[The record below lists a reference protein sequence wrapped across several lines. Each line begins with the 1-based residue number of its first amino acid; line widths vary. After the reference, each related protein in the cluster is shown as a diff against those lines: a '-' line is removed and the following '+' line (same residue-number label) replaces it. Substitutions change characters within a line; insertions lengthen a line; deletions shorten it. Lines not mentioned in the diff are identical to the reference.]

1 MKNTIYIKDR
11 NSEDTYFGFVLSKMK
26 LKQPGISRIDV
37 LRNHIDRLTNLVN
50 ILYRDASEI
59 SYCLRTIVTPFNT
72 KSANATVQIA
82 LLIKVSNYTNLE
94 INKLANN
101 INVLLVSQFPNHNWR
116 RIDSLTELERFLY
129 PINWDKCHNVE
140 IKRRIEKIA
149 VKTLL
154 PAYDLFSLATNNEV
168 GSGEEYI
175 DFVHPFS
182 QSYGGFENFLEAAV
196 KTDQMIV
203 LSTILTPTRL
213 RPEEITY
220 QTNQLIL
227 CEKTIR
233 YEEKPLDIAKSRAQ
247 GLLESLIKASMAL
260 QQSSFLMSTFIS
272 SEEALDPLLLEHA
285 GLAITEPIGTGAH
298 SLEQGDTRLYNYGGF
313 EIHETAKSNAHNV
326 AKQLKEFTHAPSDPI
341 ESLPSG
347 YRFDR
352 LVGAIEAV
360 TAFYFPCNAEKNLLG
375 IDTFSTAEL
384 PLPKEIIELQ
394 STNKHPAPIGINSYH
409 GFDQPVLLDEKS
421 RRQHAYIVGQT
432 GTGKTTLMKSMI
444 QADMEAG
451 HGLAVIDPHGEL
463 YQDLL
468 NLIPENRME
477 DVILF
482 NPADYLFPI
491 GFNIL
496 EVKDDEEQDFVLK
509 ELRAVFKRFITEY
522 FDLSKGDYHG
532 PVFYQHVMNN
542 LRLVM
547 SDRSR
552 PGTMIDLYN
561 IFEIKDFWKRWMP
574 LKSQDS
580 VLKNWVTEGLPNSNY
595 VYVNRDGQRNSDYY
609 SSKFADFIDDSRIRN
624 IFGQPHS
631 SVDFA
636 QAIEKNKIILIN
648 LSKGLL
654 GEANAAFLGML
665 LMAKLST
672 VMVSRAKQI
681 SEGKDFNPYYLYVD
695 EFQTIATENFSIMLS
710 EARKFGVGLVL
721 ANQYLSQIDS
731 LNILKSIFGNV
742 GTLITF
748 RVGPEDA
755 TKLAPQ
761 FYPSVYAD
769 ELVSLPNFTAVMR
782 TNVDGERVRPLT
794 LKTIKPSD
802 EIDFEKVRNIVSL
815 SRSKYATPKKYA
827 EQLVDLSFEK
837 ERVINVNIPF
847 MKKNLN
853 DSPHD
858 LGEIDLTSTIEN
870 YKSKLRESAD
880 TLIVEGQHE
889 IFNFLVFQSQ
899 LKRNKIWE
907 ALDILNSISPDD
919 LFFGHIKNTSQLH
932 YVVGQK
938 ILESLLTIIQTKK
951 LKLIQAFL

>member
-1 MKNTIYIKDR
+1 MKNTTYIKNH
-11 NSEDTYFGFVLSKMK
+11 NSEDKYFGFVLSEMR
-26 LKQPGISRIDV
+26 LKQPGIGRIDV

-50 ILYRDASEI
+50 ILYRNATEI
-59 SYCLRTIVTPFNT
+59 SYCLRTIINPFNT
-72 KSANATVQIA
+72 ESANATIKIA
-82 LLIKVSNYTNLE
+82 LLIKVSNYSDLE
-94 INKLANN
+94 VNKLANN
-101 INVLLVSQFPNHNWR
+101 INVLLVSQFPNHNWEK
-116 RIDSLTELERFLY
+116 IDCLTTLEHFLY
-129 PINWDKCHNVE
+129 PINWSKSHNVE
-140 IKRRIEKIA
+140 IKRRVERIA
-149 VKTLL
+149 VKNLL

-168 GSGEEYI
+168 SLGEEYI
-175 DFVHPFS
+175 DLVHPFS
-182 QSYGGFENFLEAAV
+182 QSYGGFENFLNAV
-196 KTDQMIV
+196 IITDQMLV

-213 RPEEITY
+213 FQEEITY

-233 YEEKPLDIAKSRAQ
+233 FEEKPLDIAKSRAQ

-285 GLAITEPIGTGAH
+285 GLAFTEPIGTGAH

-313 EIHETAKSNAHNV
+313 EIHEIKRNNAQNV
-326 AKQLKEFTHAPSDPI
+326 AKQLQEFTHAPGNPI
-341 ESLPSG
+341 ESLPGG

-375 IDTFSTAEL
+375 INTFTTAEL
-384 PLPKEIIELQ
+384 PLPKEIIDLQ
-394 STNKHPAPIGINSYH
+394 STKKKITPIGINNHH
-409 GFDQPVLLDEKS
+409 GFEQPVLLDENS
-421 RRQHAYIVGQT
+421 RRQHTYIVGQT

-451 HGLAVIDPHGEL
+451 YGLAVIDPHGEL

-468 NLIPENRME
+468 NLIPENRMK

-509 ELRAVFKRFITEY
+509 ELRAVFKKFITEY

-547 SDRSR
+547 SDRNR
-552 PGTMIDLYN
+552 PGTMVDLYN
-561 IFEIKDFWKRWMP
+561 IFEIEDFWKRWLP
-574 LKSQDS
+574 LKSQDN
-580 VLKNWVTEGLPNSNY
+580 VLKNWVSEALPNTNY
-595 VYVNRDGQRNSDYY
+595 VYVNRDGYRNSDYY

-624 IFGQPHS
+624 VFGQPCS

-636 QAIEKNKIILIN
+636 QAIEEDKIILIN

-654 GEANAAFLGML
+654 GEANAALLGML
-665 LMAKLST
+665 LIAKLST
-672 VMVSRAKQI
+672 VMVRRAKQI
-681 SEGKDFNPYYLYVD
+681 SEGKTFNPYYLYVD
-695 EFQTIATENFSIMLS
+695 EFQTIATENFSTMLS
-710 EARKFGVGLVL
+710 EARKFGMGLIL
-721 ANQYLSQIDS
+721 ANQYLSQIDT

-742 GTLITF
+742 GSLITF

-755 TKLAPQ
+755 QKLAPQ
-761 FYPSVYAD
+761 FYPDIYAD
-769 ELVSLPNFTAVMR
+769 DLISLPNFTAVIR
-782 TNVDGERVRPLT
+782 TNVAGERVRPFT
-794 LKTIKPSD
+794 LKTIKPTD
-802 EIDFEKVRNIVSL
+802 RIDTQKVRDIISL
-815 SRSKYATPKKYA
+815 SRKKYATPKKYA

-837 ERVINVNIPF
+837 ERLTSVNIPF
-847 MKKNLN
+847 MKKTVD
-853 DSPHD
+853 DSPHE
-858 LGEIDLTSTIEN
+858 LEEIDLTSIIQSYE
-870 YKSKLRESAD
+870 LREDANA
-880 TLIVEGQHE
+880 LIVEGQRE

-899 LKRNKIWE
+899 LRRDKVWK
-907 ALDILNSISPDD
+907 ALDILNAISPDE
-919 LFFGHIKNTSQLH
+919 LFFGQLKLNTQLKQ
-932 YVVGQK
+932 VVEEK
-938 ILESLLTIIQTKK
+938 ILESLLTIIKTKK
-951 LKLIQAFL
+951 LKFMHIIS

>member
-1 MKNTIYIKDR
+1 MKNTTFFKNH
-11 NSEDTYFGFVLSKMK
+11 NSEDKYFGFVLSEMR
-26 LKQPGISRIDV
+26 LKQPGIGQIDV

-50 ILYRDASEI
+50 ILYRDATEI
-59 SYCLRTIVTPFNT
+59 SYCLRTIINPFNT
-72 KSANATVQIA
+72 ESANATIQIA
-82 LLIKVSNYTNLE
+82 LLIKVSKYSDLE
-94 INKLANN
+94 VNKLANN
-101 INVLLVSQFPNHNWR
+101 INVLLVSQFPNHNWEK
-116 RIDSLTELERFLY
+116 IDCLTTLEHFLY
-129 PINWDKCHNVE
+129 PINWSKSHNVE
-140 IKRRIEKIA
+140 IKRRVERIA

-168 GSGEEYI
+168 SLGEEYI
-175 DFVHPFS
+175 DLVHPFS
-182 QSYGGFENFLEAAV
+182 QSYGGFENFLDSAII
-196 KTDQMIV
+196 TDQMLV

-213 RPEEITY
+213 FQEEITY

-227 CEKTIR
+227 CEKTICF
-233 YEEKPLDIAKSRAQ
+233 EEKPLDIAKSRAQ

-313 EIHETAKSNAHNV
+313 EIHETQRNNAQNV
-326 AKQLKEFTHAPSDPI
+326 AKQLQEFTHAPGNPI
-341 ESLPSG
+341 ESLPGG

-375 IDTFSTAEL
+375 INTFTTAEL
-384 PLPKEIIELQ
+384 PLPKEIIDLKL
-394 STNKHPAPIGINSYH
+394 TKKKTTPIGINNHH
-409 GFDQPVLLDEKS
+409 GFKQPVLLDENS
-421 RRQHAYIVGQT
+421 RRQHTYIVGQT

-451 HGLAVIDPHGEL
+451 YGLAVIDPHGEL

-468 NLIPENRME
+468 NLIPENRLK

-496 EVKDDEEQDFVLK
+496 EVKDEEEQDFVLK
-509 ELRAVFKRFITEY
+509 ELRAVFKRFISEY

-547 SDRSR
+547 SDRNR
-552 PGTMIDLYN
+552 PGTMVDLYN
-561 IFEIKDFWKRWMP
+561 IFEIEDFWKRWLP
-574 LKSQDS
+574 LKSQDN
-580 VLKNWVTEGLPNSNY
+580 VLKNWVSEALPNTNY
-595 VYVNRDGQRNSDYY
+595 VYVNRDGYRNSDYY

-624 IFGQPHS
+624 IFGQQCS

-636 QAIEKNKIILIN
+636 QAIEEDKIILIN

-654 GEANAAFLGML
+654 GEANAALLGML

-672 VMVSRAKQI
+672 VMVRRAKQI
-681 SEGKDFNPYYLYVD
+681 SEGKTFNPYYLYVD
-695 EFQTIATENFSIMLS
+695 EFQTIATENFSTMLS
-710 EARKFGVGLVL
+710 EARKFGVGLIL
-721 ANQYLSQIDS
+721 ANQYLSQIDT

-742 GTLITF
+742 GSLITF

-755 TKLAPQ
+755 QKLSPQ
-761 FYPSVYAD
+761 FYPDIYAD
-769 ELVSLPNFTAVMR
+769 DLISLPNFTAIIR
-782 TNVDGERVRPLT
+782 TNVAGERVRPFT
-794 LKTIKPSD
+794 LKTIKPTD
-802 EIDFEKVRNIVSL
+802 RIDSQKVRDIISL
-815 SRSKYATPKKYA
+815 SRKNYATPKKYA

-837 ERVINVNIPF
+837 ERLTSVNIPF
-847 MKKNLN
+847 MRKTVD
-853 DSPHD
+853 DSPH
-858 LGEIDLTSTIEN
+858 EVEEVDLTSIIQSYELCEEVN
-870 YKSKLRESAD
+870 A
-880 TLIVEGQHE
+880 LIVEGQRE

-899 LKRNKIWE
+899 LRRDKVWK
-907 ALDILNSISPDD
+907 ALDILNAISAEE
-919 LFFGHIKNTSQLH
+919 LFFGRVEVSTQLKH
-932 YVVGQK
+932 VVGEK
-938 ILESLLTIIQTKK
+938 ILESLLIIIKTKK
-951 LKLIQAFL
+951 LKFMQIIS